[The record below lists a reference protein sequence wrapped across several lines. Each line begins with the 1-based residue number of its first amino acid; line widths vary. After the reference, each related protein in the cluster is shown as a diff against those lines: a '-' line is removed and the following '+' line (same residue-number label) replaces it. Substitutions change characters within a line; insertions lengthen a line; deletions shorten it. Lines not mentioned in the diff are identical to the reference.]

1 MKVFISGSIGIKK
14 LPTSAIKKI
23 DNIIS
28 KDITVLVGDAKGVD
42 LSIQKYLMK
51 KNYKDV
57 FVYYAGNTIRN
68 NVGQW
73 KTKNILPLHNET
85 GRELYTL
92 KDELMAKDT
101 DYGLMI
107 WDGESKGT
115 LNNILLMKKLNKQ
128 FFVILDNVIVN
139 NKQIDSIINM
149 KLTERESQ
157 LDLF

>member
-14 LPTSAIKKI
+14 LPTSAVKKI

-28 KDITVLVGDAKGVD
+28 KDITILIGDAKGVD
-42 LSIQKYLMK
+42 LSIQKYLFK
-51 KNYKDV
+51 KNYQNV
-57 FVYYAGNTIRN
+57 FIYYAGKAIRN

-73 KTKNILPLHNET
+73 ETKNIQALHNEK
-85 GRELYTL
+85 GRDLYTL
-92 KDELMAKDT
+92 KDEQMANDT

-115 LNNILLMKKLNKQ
+115 LNNILLMKNLNKQ
-128 FFVILDNVIVN
+128 FLVVIDGMIIN
-139 NKQIDSIINM
+139 NKQIDSILNLKHM
-149 KLTERESQ
+149 EKKQQ